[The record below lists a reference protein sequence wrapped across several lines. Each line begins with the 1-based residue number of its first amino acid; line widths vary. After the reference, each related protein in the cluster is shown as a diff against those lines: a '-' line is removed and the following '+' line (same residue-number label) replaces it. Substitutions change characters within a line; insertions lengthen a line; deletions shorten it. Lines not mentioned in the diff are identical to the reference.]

1 MKRSK
6 IIGIIGTVVL
16 HVAVLVF
23 LFLYVL
29 ALPAKQEEGGVPV
42 MLGDNATGQGDADPY
57 TLTEVDL
64 LPQPEA
70 SEPDV
75 SAPDGGEEQPL
86 ITQADEPSLQVKKEE
101 PGKSR
106 NGKRR

>member
-29 ALPAKQEEGGVPV
+29 VLPEKQEEGGVPV
-42 MLGDNATGQGDADPY
+42 MLGDSDMGQGDADPY
-57 TLTEVDL
+57 TDNSNRRTFF
-64 LPQPEA
+64 A
-70 SEPDV
+70 SE
-75 SAPDGGEEQPL
+75 
-86 ITQADEPSLQVKKEE
+86 
-101 PGKSR
+101 
-106 NGKRR
+106 KRRTSARTATKRKAGREGGSNGRASETERKDRS